1 MTKVDDLYS
10 ALVVD
15 EGEVLHIYPD
25 QYNYQT
31 VGIGHLLTKENN
43 RLAAI
48 SILNKIVGR
57 NTNGYITKD
66 ESRSIFMTDLA
77 KFQKQV
83 LQSSVLAPIF
93 NKLDVVRQAGLLNM
107 CFQMGTAGAESFHN
121 SLTLVA
127 NKQYTQ
133 ASTNL
138 KQSKWYSQT
147 ENRASRVI
155 DTLVTGTFGSYN
167 L

>member
-1 MTKVDDLYS
+1 MAKVTDLYS

-57 NTNGYITKD
+57 STNGYITKS
-66 ESRSIFMTDLA
+66 ESQQIFMGDVA
-77 KFQKQV
+77 KFKKQV
-83 LQSSVLAPIF
+83 LQSSVLYPIF
-93 NKLDVVRQAGLLNM
+93 NKLDEVGQAGLLNM
-107 CFQMGTAGAESFHN
+107 CFQMGVSGVESFHN
-121 SLTLVA
+121 SLTLIA
-127 NKQYTQ
+127 SGSYTQ
-133 ASTNL
+133 AETNL
-138 KQSKWYSQT
+138 MKSRWASQT
-147 ENRASRVI
+147 PNRAKRVI
-155 DTLVTGTFGSYN
+155 NTLVTGTFDSYN
-167 L
+167 S